1 MSQPEHSHPINPLPP
16 VIVALFLLIAG
27 IEVVFM
33 LGARGIVGG
42 PEAIGW
48 RVMAQQSYGFS
59 DSLFSWMLVNNIWPV
74 EHVIRTV
81 SYLFV
86 HVNFTHAAF
95 AGVMLLALGKMVGEV
110 FSGIAT
116 LAIFVLSGI
125 AGALGYALILD
136 APHWLLGAF
145 PGVYGL
151 IGAFTFLLW
160 TRLGQLGANQA
171 RAFSMI
177 GFLLGIQLL
186 FGLLFGGNKDWVAD
200 VSGFA
205 VGFLLSFVLAPGGW
219 QHLVAKLRKRD

>member
-16 VIVALFLLIAG
+16 VVVALFLLIAG
-27 IEVVFM
+27 IEILFT
-33 LGARGIVGG
+33 LGAQGYVGG
-42 PEAIGW
+42 PGAIGW
-48 RVMAQQSYGFS
+48 RVAALQRYAFA
-59 DSLFSWMLVNNIWPV
+59 DEIFSWMLANNIWPL

-81 SYLFV
+81 TYLFI
-86 HVNFTHAAF
+86 HGSFTHAAF

-110 FSGIAT
+110 FSAVAT
-116 LAIFVLSGI
+116 LAIFLVSGI
-125 AGALGYALILD
+125 AGALGYALFLE
-136 APHWLLGAF
+136 ASQPLFGAF

-200 VSGFA
+200 ICGFA
-205 VGFLLSFVLAPGGW
+205 AGFLLSFILAPGGW
-219 QHLVAKLRKRD
+219 RHIVEKLRKRE

>member
-16 VIVALFLLIAG
+16 VVVALFLLIAG
-27 IEVVFM
+27 IEIVFT
-33 LGARGIVGG
+33 LGAQGVVGG
-42 PEAIGW
+42 PAAIGW
-48 RVMAQQSYGFS
+48 RVSALQRYAFA
-59 DSLFSWMLVNNIWPV
+59 DEIFSWMLVNNIWPV

-81 SYLFV
+81 TYLFV
-86 HVNFTHAAF
+86 HGSFSHAAF
-95 AGVMLLALGKMVGEV
+95 ASVMLLALGKMVGEV
-110 FSGIAT
+110 FSGVAT

-125 AGALGYALILD
+125 AGALGYALILE
-136 APHWLLGAF
+136 ASQPLFGAF

-171 RAFSMI
+171 RAFTMI

-200 VSGFA
+200 VCGFA
-205 VGFLLSFVLAPGGW
+205 AGFLMSFVLAPGGW
-219 QHLVAKLRKRD
+219 QHLVEKLRKRD